1 MEIIKDLAFRF
12 SKEFLDGFVATDIVS
27 MMQEKR
33 NDVRKKAHQTFIALL
48 TLFDGNFVSRKFFDS
63 LQRMSEDLNSD
74 IRLVFVD
81 SICLI
86 ASKLPFEQF
95 ERLILPKFIAH
106 LESKH
111 RFIKEKSFAKLGN
124 LVCTINERF
133 VPVKRGGG
141 GMLGSGLMKRESN
154 LLSVGSGVYRRRS
167 ESMGNTD
174 QSQTEPEVSQGGF

>member
-1 MEIIKDLAFRF
+1 M
-12 SKEFLDGFVATDIVS
+12 ATDIVS

-48 TLFDGNFVSRKFFDS
+48 SLFDGEFVSRKFFSS

-95 ERLILPKFIAH
+95 EEMILPKFIAH

-124 LVCTINERF
+124 LICAVNERF
-133 VPVKRGGG
+133 VPVKRN
-141 GMLGSGLMKRESN
+141 SGLLGVGGAMGKRESN

-167 ESMGNTD
+167 ESVGNTD
-174 QSQTEPEVSQGGF
+174 QSQTEPEVSQGIKFFGV

>member
-1 MEIIKDLAFRF
+1 M
-12 SKEFLDGFVATDIVS
+12 ATDIVS

-48 TLFDGNFVSRKFFDS
+48 SLFDGDFVSRKFFES
-63 LQRMSEDLNSD
+63 VRRMSEDLNSD

-95 ERLILPKFIAH
+95 ERLILPKFISH

-111 RFIKEKSFAKLGN
+111 RFIKEKSFAKLGH
-124 LVCTINERF
+124 LVSTVNEIF
-133 VPVKRGGG
+133 VPPVRRVERRLSGYKRD
-141 GMLGSGLMKRESN
+141 SN
-154 LLSVGSGVYRRRS
+154 LMTISNALYRRRS
-167 ESMGNTD
+167 ESVSNTET
-174 QSQTEPEVSQGGF
+174 SQTEPEVSQGKGV